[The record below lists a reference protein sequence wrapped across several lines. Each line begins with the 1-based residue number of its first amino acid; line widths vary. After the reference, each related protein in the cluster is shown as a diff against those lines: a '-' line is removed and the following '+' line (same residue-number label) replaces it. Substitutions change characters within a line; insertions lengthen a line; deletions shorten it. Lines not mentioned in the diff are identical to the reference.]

1 MKSVV
6 GRAWWCM
13 PVMTVLIKPS
23 QENSK
28 FKARLVYT
36 VRYYL
41 KKKKCTGNYKV
52 QNWHCF
58 WHKINRIDLN
68 LLAYSLFCGIITF
81 VPHNFSKISPS
92 LQKHWGMTHLE
103 NRRVARMVDLTI
115 LCETSLKDFKCRQK
129 RAIRKALRKAFR
141 KQVQDQQVLRM
152 LIQDNRITEMTMNTA
167 LATNPTGFPG
177 VVEHSH

>member
-81 VPHNFSKISPS
+81 VPHNFSKIRPS
-92 LQKHWGMTHLE
+92 IRKHWGMTHLE

-129 RAIRKALRKAFR
+129 EPHERPYGRPLGSRFKI
-141 KQVQDQQVLRM
+141 
-152 LIQDNRITEMTMNTA
+152 NRSWECWSRTIESQRWLWTQ
-167 LATNPTGFPG
+167 
-177 VVEHSH
+177 H